1 MKKIVYVLMLTLFML
16 VTTASGSID
25 SASRI
30 FKVNRW
36 KIDSYPEIIENLVSS
51 RYYFSAVPF
60 LKEYLIRGSVKSSKQ
75 IDRLLDEVVRAV
87 GIMQFEVMPSSS
99 LRNSRSPM
107 AKYIVAKKM
116 FRRGKYKE
124 ALSIIRRTI
133 PMSHPVKPYALHL
146 QGTIYALLKDY
157 SNAKFSYEE
166 CVERSEDALSSVKYL
181 REKRQLEMNRDYC
194 TVGIARNLFTKGKYG
209 EAEQAYLDIEK
220 SSLVWPE
227 ILFDEAWT
235 SFYLQKYNRTLGKL
249 VTYKSPFFSH
259 IFNPEIEVLEA
270 MTYLHMC
277 LWGDARHSVD
287 EFYKKYENQSKRIKS
302 FLRRKGKNYK
312 GFFELARISMKKNV
326 GGNSLLNKMLKN
338 LTYDPAYIELT
349 DIYERGLREIQ
360 YVKKLRR
367 GRFKNVLLSNLKD
380 VLFLQRDLIGA
391 YIRKGLRVLHYKV
404 DQTFEHMSYI
414 KLEVIR
420 HKKEQIY
427 SDIKNSDRERGD
439 VNYLK
444 RSSKQYFWTFNGE
457 FWADE
462 LGDYVFALR
471 SECN

>member
-1 MKKIVYVLMLTLFML
+1 
-16 VTTASGSID
+16 
-25 SASRI
+25 
-30 FKVNRW
+30 
-36 KIDSYPEIIENLVSS
+36 
-51 RYYFSAVPF
+51 
-60 LKEYLIRGSVKSSKQ
+60 
-75 IDRLLDEVVRAV
+75 
-87 GIMQFEVMPSSS
+87 
-99 LRNSRSPM
+99 
-107 AKYIVAKKM
+107 
-116 FRRGKYKE
+116 
-124 ALSIIRRTI
+124 
-133 PMSHPVKPYALHL
+133 
-146 QGTIYALLKDY
+146 
-157 SNAKFSYEE
+157 
-166 CVERSEDALSSVKYL
+166 
-181 REKRQLEMNRDYC
+181 MNRDYC
-194 TVGIARNLFTKGKYG
+194 TVGIARNLFTKGKYSA
-209 EAEQAYLDIEK
+209 AEQAYLDVEK

-235 SFYLQKYNRTLGKL
+235 SFYLKKYNRTLGKL
-249 VTYKSPFFSH
+249 VTYKSPFFLH

-277 LWGDARHSVD
+277 LWGDARTSVD
-287 EFYKKYENQSKRIKS
+287 KFYQKYEKQSVRIKS
-302 FLRRKGKNYK
+302 FLKRKGRNYK
-312 GFFELARISMKKNV
+312 GFFELARLSMKKSV

-338 LTYDPAYIELT
+338 LTYDPAYIELN

-360 YVKKLRR
+360 YVKKLKR

-404 DQTFEHMSYI
+404 QQTFEHMSYI

-427 SDIKNSDRERGD
+427 SAVTNKDRERGD
-439 VNYLK
+439 VQYLK
-444 RSSKQYFWTFNGE
+444 RSDKQYFWTFNGE